1 MDYSSKETIRETLKR
16 VLPEQAWLGLLH
28 TKRSLNKFLSNIG
41 LIRDFIYDAHR
52 YATWSHGT
60 GNDRH
65 RSQRERALIKA
76 FHGFEKGMSLT
87 EPRPGFGADKARL
100 LIEKIEEFQKHH
112 GLTAMAIT
120 AIDVLR
126 AYRNFNS
133 QHQVS
138 QPWLDEW
145 LSRFSQEGGALGEGL
160 GGTTAL
166 DREEIL
172 AGISSGGPDF
182 FRTRHSIRQFSSDPV
197 PLDDIKK
204 AIEIAQKTPSA
215 CNRQGQH
222 AYVFK
227 NAMDALKWQP
237 GNNGFGHLASRAI
250 IITCDLQAFSGS
262 GERYQCWIDGGMF
275 AMSVIYA
282 LHSMGYGSC
291 ALAWS
296 AQSAQ
301 DKRMRNSLGI
311 PDSHAV
317 IMMIAVGNL
326 PPKFQVAKSTR
337 FPISEILHMI
347 PEERNPEQQQ
357 TN

>member
-1 MDYSSKETIRETLKR
+1 MNLSSKETIREALKNA
-16 VLPEQAWLGLLH
+16 LPEQIWIGLLH
-28 TKRSLNKFLSNIG
+28 TKRSLNKALSSIG
-41 LIRDFIYDAHR
+41 LIRDFIYDARR

-60 GNDRH
+60 GNDKY

-76 FHGFEKGMSLT
+76 FHGFEKGMSLI

-100 LIEKIEEFQKHH
+100 LIEKIEDFQKHH
-112 GLTAMAIT
+112 GLTGMAIT

-126 AYRNFNS
+126 AYRDFNS

-145 LSRFSQEGGALGEGL
+145 LSRFSQAGSALGEGL
-160 GGTTAL
+160 GGTIAI
-166 DREEIL
+166 DRAEIL
-172 AGISSGGPDF
+172 AGISAGGPDF
-182 FRTRHSIRQFSSDPV
+182 FRTRYSIRQFSSEPV
-197 PLDDIKK
+197 PLEDIKS

-237 GNNGFGHLASRAI
+237 GNRGFGHLASRAI

-296 AQSAQ
+296 AQSTQ
-301 DKRMRNSLGI
+301 DKHMRSALGI

-317 IMMIAVGNL
+317 IMMIAVGNIPSKL
-326 PPKFQVAKSTR
+326 HVAKSTR
-337 FPISEILHMI
+337 FPIDEILHM
-347 PEERNPEQQQ
+347 PSEDRNLE
-357 TN
+357 